1 MTLDSSFA
9 GKIKSGEQVCGLTGT
24 MYPSSVVASG
34 SWPNPRFTITY
45 CQPNTACASQV
56 GDCDATSTNDV
67 VMDNLTGVMW
77 SSNANINSTATW
89 ANHGTYMTALN
100 VFPGICGYVDWRMP
114 TREELASLVDA
125 RYASP
130 AVPNTAGTGQWTAET
145 PFVDVQNGNY
155 WSSTESSASSATD
168 AWSVDM
174 TDGKVSIN
182 PKASTY
188 YLWVVRP

>member
-1 MTLDSSFA
+1 
-9 GKIKSGEQVCGLTGT
+9 
-24 MYPSSVVASG
+24 
-34 SWPNPRFTITY
+34 
-45 CQPNTACASQV
+45 
-56 GDCDATSTNDV
+56 
-67 VMDNLTGVMW
+67 MW
-77 SSNANINSTATW
+77 C
-89 ANHGTYMTALN
+89 YR
-100 VFPGICGYVDWRMP
+100 ICGYVDWRMP